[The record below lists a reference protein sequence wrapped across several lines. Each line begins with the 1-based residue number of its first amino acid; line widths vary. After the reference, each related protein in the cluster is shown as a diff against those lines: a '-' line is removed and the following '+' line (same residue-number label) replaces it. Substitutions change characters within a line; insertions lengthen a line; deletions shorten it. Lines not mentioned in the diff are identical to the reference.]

1 MITNY
6 QVMKILSFDEERKV
20 ISLVLKDQ
28 TGREN
33 TSKKISFILLGV
45 KDLTAKE
52 PVDFFQWLKKPEEEK
67 KMGFCWIR
75 GTIPSS
81 RRTIEG
87 FLYEKPDLHGSF
99 GTLVEH
105 E

>member
-20 ISLVLKDQ
+20 INLVLKDQ

-33 TSKKISFILLGV
+33 TSKKISFILLDV
-45 KDLTAKE
+45 RNLAAQE
-52 PVDFFQWLKKPEEEK
+52 PVDFFQWLKKTAKTP
-67 KMGFCWIR
+67 GFCWIQ
-75 GTIPSS
+75 GIIPSS
-81 RRTIEG
+81 RRTLEG
-87 FLYEKPDLHGSF
+87 FLYENQDLHGSF